1 MDWTYEEMD
10 RLFHPRTV
18 AVVGDTRRNNHY
30 MWIRAQQTLRGRLV
44 SVQIDEEEARA
55 IQAMGIPNYPSLL
68 DIPGPVDY
76 VIVSVPRRVAP
87 QILRDAIR
95 KGVEGVMFFTAGFAE
110 TGEEEGVRLQE
121 ELRRLALSARMKV
134 VGPNCMG
141 IFNPAVGL
149 RQSPEQYAGEPGPVA
164 FISQSGTHAIFFSL
178 VGERHGIRISKS
190 VSMGN
195 GIVLHAEDYLRYFA
209 QDPATRAVA
218 LYLEGVPDGR
228 RFLQALREAARRKPV
243 VVWKG
248 GVSEEGARAVRS
260 HTASLTTSPDLW
272 RAALRQA
279 GALQADTFGELL
291 DLLKALLRMRPL
303 RGPRMGLVA
312 MTGGQSV
319 VFTDA
324 FVRAGLQV
332 PALAPE
338 TYAEFATFYSTV
350 GGSYRNPL
358 DMTPTAR
365 HLDAVRRALTLLAH
379 DPNIDG
385 VVVEVSV
392 PFLGRL
398 TGPPDAYFD
407 LLAEMQ
413 ESLPVPLACVLTAAH
428 REEEALEVREELV
441 RRGLP
446 VFATFH
452 ECAAALRKALDRWR
466 EGPYSQVTE

>member
-18 AVVGDTRRNNHY
+18 AVVGDTRRNSDF
-30 MWIRAQQTLRGRLV
+30 MWLRAQQTFRGKLV
-44 SVQIDEEEARA
+44 SIQIDEEEARA
-55 IQAMGIPNYPSLL
+55 IEAMGIPNYRSLL
-68 DIPGPVDY
+68 EVPGPVDY

-87 QILRDAIR
+87 RILQDAIQ

-110 TGEEEGVRLQE
+110 TGEEEGIRLQE
-121 ELRRLALSARMKV
+121 DLRRMALSARMKV

-141 IFNPAVGL
+141 IFHPAIGL
-149 RQSPEQYAGEPGPVA
+149 RQSPEQYTGEPGPVS
-164 FISQSGTHAIFFSL
+164 FISQSGTHAIFFST
-178 VGERHGIRISKS
+178 VGERYGIRIAKS

-195 GIVLHAEDYLRYFA
+195 GIVLHAADYLKYFA
-209 QDPATRAVA
+209 QDPATRVVA
-218 LYLEGVPDGR
+218 MYLEGVPDGR
-228 RFLQALREAARRKPV
+228 RFFQTLRETTRHKPV

-248 GVSEEGARAVRS
+248 GLSEEGARAVQS
-260 HTASLTTSPDLW
+260 HTASLTTSADLW
-272 RAALRQA
+272 RAVLKQA
-279 GALQADTFGELL
+279 GALQADTFSELL
-291 DLLKALLRMRPL
+291 DLLKALLKMRPL

-319 VFTDA
+319 VITDA
-324 FVRAGLQV
+324 FARAGLQV
-332 PALAPE
+332 PRLAPD

-365 HLDAVRRALTLLAH
+365 HLDSVRRALNLLAH

-385 VVVEVSV
+385 LVVEVSV

-398 TGPPDAYFD
+398 TARPDAYFD
-407 LLAEMQ
+407 LLAEMK
-413 ESLPVPLACVLTAAH
+413 ESLPVPLACVLTPAH
-428 REEEALEVREELV
+428 REEEALQVRAELV

-452 ECAAALRKALDRWR
+452 ECATALRKTLDWWR
-466 EGPYSQVTE
+466 EGPHSQVTE